1 VNDLTIFQ
9 FVLAFVG
16 SFIAG
21 AINTL
26 AGNGSLITLT
36 LLTDLIGLP
45 GNLANGTNRVGVF
58 LQSAASSFGFR
69 KHKLLNI
76 KESKTIIIW
85 TMVGAISGVYVATIV
100 SNEQF
105 MFVFKYLMLVMLV
118 VILVKPQRWI
128 HNSEP
133 LKLPYWVSIPAFFAL
148 GFYGGFIQMGMG
160 IFFIAVLVLLARF
173 DIMTS
178 NAIKTFIVALY
189 TIIVLLIFAYHG
201 LVDWK
206 IGFLMAIG
214 QSIGGYLTAAY
225 GTGRKDISLWA
236 YRLLV
241 FIVIFA
247 LLMQFDIITF

>member
-1 VNDLTIFQ
+1 MNDLTNFQ
-9 FVLAFVG
+9 FLLAFVG
-16 SFIAG
+16 SFFAG

-36 LLTDLIGLP
+36 LLTELVGLP

-69 KHKLLNI
+69 KHKLLDI
-76 KESKTIIIW
+76 KKSKTIIIW
-85 TMVGAISGVYVATIV
+85 TMIGAISGVYVATIV
-100 SNEQF
+100 SNDQF
-105 MFVFKYLMLVMLV
+105 MFVFKYLMVLMLI
-118 VILVKPQRWI
+118 VILVKPERWI
-128 HNSEP
+128 HSSEP
-133 LKLPYWVSIPAFFAL
+133 LKLPYWISIPAFFAL

-160 IFFIAVLVLLARF
+160 IFFIAILVLLARV

-189 TIIVLLIFAYHG
+189 TLVVLMIFAYHG

-206 IGFLMAIG
+206 VGFLLAIG
-214 QSIGGYLTAAY
+214 QSIGGYVTAAY
-225 GTGRKDISLWA
+225 GTQRKDIALWA
-236 YRLLV
+236 YRLLI

-247 LLMQFDIITF
+247 VLMQFEVITI